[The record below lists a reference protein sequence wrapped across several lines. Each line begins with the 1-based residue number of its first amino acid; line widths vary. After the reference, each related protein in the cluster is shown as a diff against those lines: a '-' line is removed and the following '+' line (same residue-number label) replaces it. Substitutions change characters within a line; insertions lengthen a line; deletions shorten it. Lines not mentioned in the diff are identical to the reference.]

1 MSSCDGTGNALS
13 IEFYEERCTPP
24 TNPMTLYECIS
35 VLVRWFY
42 INTPLFG
49 YGGAS
54 YDVICNRLNHNNVT
68 IDECK
73 LYINS
78 IVYQRTDIFLT
89 TCVCVIAV
97 VIPYIFK
104 MYNKT
109 NETTLR
115 GNTRKKIHIFACKVV
130 SLVSME
136 GVESNNVVASIK
148 SELNQMDN
156 ETSRKIGKQRFS
168 YHIAD
173 RLIPFMN
180 REAVEAIMQRCL
192 DTSSYEYD
200 E

>member
-1 MSSCDGTGNALS
+1 
-13 IEFYEERCTPP
+13 
-24 TNPMTLYECIS
+24 MTLYECIS